1 MMPEPSLNP
10 SANTCL
16 VIVPA
21 YNEAGS
27 IAGVVQSLRSHFPQA
42 DVLVVDDGSTDG
54 THKAVPTGT
63 TVLRLPFNLGIGGA
77 MQAGYRYAFMH
88 GYDLAMQ
95 VDGDGQHPPEEAH
108 KLIDALQTSGADLV
122 IGSRFLSDD
131 PNYKPPAARAAGIGV
146 VRAVLRLL
154 SGLRITDCTSG
165 FRACNRK
172 VIEAFA
178 HWYPEDFPE
187 PEVILLLHRAGFR
200 IHETPVIM
208 RERAAGRTS
217 IPFLK
222 GVYYIL
228 KVSLALLLDTARR
241 PWPKQKPRHTC

>member
-1 MMPEPSLNP
+1 MHER
-10 SANTCL
+10 SANPPADRCL

-27 IAGVVQSLRSHFPQA
+27 IAGVVRNLRNHFPQA

-54 THKAVPTGT
+54 THRAVPPDT

-88 GYDLAMQ
+88 GYELAMQ
-95 VDGDGQHPPEEAH
+95 VDGDGQHPAEEAH
-108 KLIDALQTSGADLV
+108 KLIESLQASGADLV

-146 VRAVLRLL
+146 VRMVLRLL

-165 FRACNRK
+165 FRACNRR

-178 HWYPEDFPE
+178 HWYPEDYPE

-208 RERAAGRTS
+208 QERTAGRTS

-222 GVYYIL
+222 GVFYIL
-228 KVSLALLLDTARR
+228 KVSLALVLDTTRR
-241 PWPKQKPRHTC
+241 PWPKQKPRST

>member
-1 MMPEPSLNP
+1 MPEPSTNP
-10 SANTCL
+10 RTNTCL

-27 IAGVVQSLRSHFPQA
+27 IAGVVQDLRHHFAQA

-54 THKAVPTGT
+54 THKVAPVGT

-88 GYDLAMQ
+88 GYGVALQ
-95 VDGDGQHPPEEAH
+95 VDGDGQHPAEEAH
-108 KLIDALQTSGADLV
+108 KLIDALKASNADMV
-122 IGSRFLSDD
+122 IGSRFLADD

-146 VRAVLRLL
+146 VRTVLRLL
-154 SGLRITDCTSG
+154 SGLQITDCTSG
-165 FRACNRK
+165 FRACNRR
-172 VIEAFA
+172 VIKAFA
-178 HWYPEDFPE
+178 HWYPEDYPE
-187 PEVILLLHRAGFR
+187 PEVILLLHRAGFSIR
-200 IHETPVIM
+200 ETPVTM
-208 RERAAGRTS
+208 RPRAAGRTS

-222 GVYYIL
+222 GVFYIL